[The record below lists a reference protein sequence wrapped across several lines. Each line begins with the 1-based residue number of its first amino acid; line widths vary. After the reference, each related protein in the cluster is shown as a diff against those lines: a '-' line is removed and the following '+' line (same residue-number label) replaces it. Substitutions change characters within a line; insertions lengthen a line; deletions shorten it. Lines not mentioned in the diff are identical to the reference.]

1 MKALT
6 YGRFRGLD
14 GNAALFDLA
23 TGPAAAP
30 LATLRIAI
38 LERDIGRVTLQR
50 PGGYRLDRGWAIAP
64 DRAEPP
70 FEGRPRDDLS
80 GFAKPKLSASEAGGI
95 VTLTAEGLS
104 AACNSIRSASPGT
117 ATARKNRSCATG
129 RPRPI

>member
-38 LERDIGRVTLQR
+38 LERDIGRVTLRR
-50 PGGYRLDRGWAIAP
+50 PNGYRLDRGWAIAP
-64 DRAEPP
+64 EPRRAAV
-70 FEGRPRDDLS
+70 R
-80 GFAKPKLSASEAGGI
+80 
-95 VTLTAEGLS
+95 
-104 AACNSIRSASPGT
+104 GT
-117 ATARKNRSCATG
+117 AARRCFRLCQSKTFGLGG
-129 RPRPI
+129 RRHRHARR